1 MEISIET
8 KQVLVTKMAEVLNDK
23 IGILSKAM
31 EQAIES
37 MQDDTKSSA
46 GDKFETGREMMQIE
60 LNNLKTQ
67 MAQVKQSQSDLS
79 KINPSIKTDKISFGS
94 LVKTN
99 LGVYFISIAQGK
111 IKLNNNDYYS
121 ISLAS
126 PIGRILR
133 DKKAGESLSFNGK
146 TLLIEDLI

>member
-8 KQVLVTKMAEVLNDK
+8 KQQLVTKMTELLNDK

-67 MAQVKQSQSDLS
+67 MAQLKQSQSDLS
-79 KINPSIKTDKISFGS
+79 KINSSIKTDKVSFGS

-111 IKLNNNDYYS
+111 INIDNNDYYS

-126 PIGRILR
+126 PIGRILK
-133 DKKAGESLSFNGK
+133 DKQAGESLSFNSR
-146 TLLIEDLI
+146 TLRIEELI